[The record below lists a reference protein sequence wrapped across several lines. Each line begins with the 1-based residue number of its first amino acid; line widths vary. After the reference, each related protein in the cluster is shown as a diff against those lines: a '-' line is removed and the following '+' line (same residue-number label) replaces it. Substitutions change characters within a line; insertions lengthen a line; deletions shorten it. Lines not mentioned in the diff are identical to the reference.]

1 MHRIWKGILRI
12 LDLKSVQ
19 DSGKRKISRRDL
31 GFDCYPG
38 SEIRQNLRTA
48 CGIFLPVRRE
58 IIMTQRNFLAAK
70 ANQPGECKISIER
83 ANLHLAFMD
92 SG

>member
-1 MHRIWKGILRI
+1 MDNAQDLEGYSRDPGF
-12 LDLKSVQ
+12 DLKSVR
-19 DSGKRKISRRDL
+19 DLGKRKISRQDS
-31 GFDCYPG
+31 GFDCYLG

-48 CGIFLPVRRE
+48 CGIFLPVCRE
-58 IIMTQRNFLAAK
+58 IVMTQK
-70 ANQPGECKISIER
+70 ANQPGECKISVER